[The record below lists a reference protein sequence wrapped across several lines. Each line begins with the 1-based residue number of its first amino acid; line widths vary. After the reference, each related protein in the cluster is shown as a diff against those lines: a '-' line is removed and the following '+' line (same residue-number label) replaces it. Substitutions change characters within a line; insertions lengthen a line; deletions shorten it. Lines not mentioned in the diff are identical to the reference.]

1 MSILIDKNT
10 KVVVQGI
17 TGRDG
22 AFHTKQMLDYGT
34 KVVAGVTPGKAGQTV
49 EGVPVFDSV
58 QEAKDAT
65 GVNCSVIY
73 VPSKFAVDAIYE
85 AAEAGI
91 DLVVCISEGVPAMDM
106 LEVYNYLK
114 GKKTRLVG
122 PNTPGL
128 ITPGV
133 TKVGIMPGQI
143 HMKGSVGVVSRSGT
157 LTYEVVYHLTANGM
171 GQSTCLGTG
180 GDQIVGTGFLDV
192 LEMFEK
198 DPQTKAVVLIGEI
211 GGTDEEEAASYIKK
225 NMTKPVVA
233 FVAGMTAP
241 PGKRMGHAG
250 AIIAG
255 GSGTAAE
262 KVAAFKKAGIGVA
275 ESPAEVAVLMKAEL
289 EKATKKAKKP
299 AKKKAAAPKKAKK
312 QAKKPAKAKKAKKPA
327 KKKVKVKPKK
337 KAKKATKKKTV
348 AKSKRTVKRT
358 TKKRTTGRR
367 R

>member
-34 KVVAGVTPGKAGQTV
+34 KIVAGVTPGKGGQKV
-49 EGVPVFDSV
+49 EGVPVFNSV
-58 QEAKDAT
+58 AEAVEAT
-65 GVNCSVIY
+65 GANTSVIY

-85 AAEAGI
+85 AENAGL
-91 DLVVCISEGVPAMDM
+91 DLVVCISEGIPAMDM
-106 LEVYNYLK
+106 LQVYNYLRTTLK
-114 GKKTRLVG
+114 TQNSGKTRLVG

-143 HMKGSVGVVSRSGT
+143 HKKGNVGVVSRSGT
-157 LTYEVVYHLTANGM
+157 LTYEVVYHLTLNNI
-171 GQSTCLGTG
+171 GQSTCLGIG
-180 GDQIVGTGFLDV
+180 GDQIVGTGFIDV
-192 LEMFEK
+192 LDLFEK

-211 GGTDEEEAASYIKK
+211 GGTDEEEAADFIKK
-225 NMTKPVVA
+225 KMKKPVVA
-233 FVAGMTAP
+233 FVAGRTAP

-262 KVAAFKKAGIGVA
+262 KIAAFEKAKIKVA
-275 ESPAEVAVLMKAEL
+275 ESPAEVASLVKEEL
-289 EKATKKAKKP
+289 EKLKAKRKTKKKP
-299 AKKKAAAPKKAKK
+299 SP
-312 QAKKPAKAKKAKKPA
+312 
-327 KKKVKVKPKK
+327 KKVKKK
-337 KAKKATKKKTV
+337 KPVKKKATK
-348 AKSKRTVKRT
+348 RTR
-358 TKKRTTGRR
+358 
-367 R
+367 

>member
-1 MSILIDKNT
+1 MSILIDRNT
-10 KVVVQGI
+10 RVVVQGI

-22 AFHTKQMLDYGT
+22 MFHTRQMLDYGT
-34 KVVAGVTPGKAGQTV
+34 KIVAGVTPGKAGQTV
-49 EGVPVFDSV
+49 EGVLVFDSV
-58 QEAKDAT
+58 KEAKDAT
-65 GVNCSVIY
+65 NANTSVIY

-85 AAEAGI
+85 AADAGI
-91 DLVVCISEGVPAMDM
+91 DLVVCISEGIPAMDM

-114 GKKTRLVG
+114 DKKTRLVG

-143 HMKGSVGVVSRSGT
+143 HMKGNVGVVSRSGT

-211 GGTDEEEAASYIKK
+211 GGTDEEEAAAFIKK
-225 NMTKPVVA
+225 KMTKPVVA
-233 FVAGMTAP
+233 FVAGRTAP

-262 KVAAFKKAGIGVA
+262 KVAAFQKAKIKVA
-275 ESPAEVAVLMKAEL
+275 ESPAEVAVLMKEEL
-289 EKATKKAKKP
+289 EKLKKKAKKKKV
-299 AKKKAAAPKKAKK
+299 AKPKKAKK
-312 QAKKPAKAKKAKKPA
+312 LAKTKPTA
-327 KKKVKVKPKK
+327 KPKK
-337 KAKKATKKKTV
+337 
-348 AKSKRTVKRT
+348 
-358 TKKRTTGRR
+358 TKKRTPKKKKTTRR
-367 R
+367 RR

>member
-1 MSILIDKNT
+1 MSILIDNKT

-22 AFHTKQMLDYGT
+22 AFHTRQMLSYGT
-34 KVVAGVTPGKAGQTV
+34 KIVAGVTPGKAGEKV
-49 EGVPVFDSV
+49 EGVPVFNSV
-58 QEAKDAT
+58 KEATQAT
-65 GVNCSVIY
+65 GANTSVIY

-85 AAEAGI
+85 AADAGV
-91 DLVVCISEGVPAMDM
+91 DLVVCVSEGIPAMDM
-106 LEVYNYLK
+106 LQVYNYLK
-114 GKKTRLVG
+114 TTKTRLVG

-143 HMKGSVGVVSRSGT
+143 HMKGNVGVVSRSGT
-157 LTYEVVYHLTANGM
+157 LTYEVVYHLTLNGI
-171 GQSTCLGTG
+171 GQSTCLGIG

-192 LEMFEK
+192 LDLFEK

-211 GGTDEEEAASYIKK
+211 GGTDEEEAALFIKK

-233 FVAGMTAP
+233 FVAGRTAP

-262 KVAAFKKAGIGVA
+262 KVAAFEKAKIKVA
-275 ESPAEVAVLMKAEL
+275 ESPAEVATLVKEEL
-289 EKATKKAKKP
+289 EKPKVKAKKKP
-299 AKKKAAAPKKAKK
+299 EKKTLA
-312 QAKKPAKAKKAKKPA
+312 
-327 KKKVKVKPKK
+327 KKVKEKKVKPF
-337 KAKKATKKKTV
+337 TKK
-348 AKSKRTVKRT
+348 
-358 TKKRTTGRR
+358 TKKRTR
-367 R
+367 

>member
-1 MSILIDKNT
+1 MSILIDKKT
-10 KVVVQGI
+10 RVVVQGI

-34 KVVAGVTPGKAGQTV
+34 KIVAGVTPGKAGETV

-58 QEAKDAT
+58 REAREAT
-65 GVNCSVIY
+65 GANTAVIY

-91 DLVVCISEGVPAMDM
+91 DLVICISEGVPAMDM

-128 ITPGV
+128 ISPGAS
-133 TKVGIMPGQI
+133 KVGIMPGQI
-143 HMKGSVGVVSRSGT
+143 HVKGNVGVVSRSGT
-157 LTYEVVYHLTANGM
+157 LTYEVVYHLTQRGI

-180 GDQIVGTGFLDV
+180 GDQIVGTGFLDA

-211 GGTDEEEAASYIKK
+211 GGTDEEEAAKFIRK
-225 NMTKPVVA
+225 NMSKPVVA
-233 FVAGMTAP
+233 FVAGRTAP

-262 KVAAFKKAGIGVA
+262 KVAAFQKAGIKVA
-275 ESPAEVAVLMKAEL
+275 ESPAEVAVLMEAEL
-289 EKATKKAKKP
+289 VKL
-299 AKKKAAAPKKAKK
+299 KKKT
-312 QAKKPAKAKKAKKPA
+312 KKPA
-327 KKKVKVKPKK
+327 KKKVVKPKK
-337 KAKKATKKKTV
+337 AKKVTKKKAAAKPKKVKKPTKKKTV
-348 AKSKRTVKRT
+348 AKPKKAVKKT
-358 TKKRTTGRR
+358 TKKKKTTRR
-367 R
+367 KR

>member
-22 AFHTKQMLDYGT
+22 AFHTRQMLDYGT
-34 KVVAGVTPGKAGQTV
+34 KIVAGVTPGKGGEKV
-49 EGVPVFDSV
+49 EGVPVFNSV
-58 QEAKDAT
+58 REAVEAT
-65 GVNCSVIY
+65 GANTSVIY

-85 AAEAGI
+85 AADAGVN
-91 DLVVCISEGVPAMDM
+91 LVVCVSEGIPAMDM
-106 LEVYNYLK
+106 LQVYNYLK
-114 GKKTRLVG
+114 TTKTRLVG

-143 HMKGSVGVVSRSGT
+143 HIKGNVGVVSRSGT
-157 LTYEVVYHLTANGM
+157 LTYEVVYHLTLNGI
-171 GQSTCLGTG
+171 GQSTCLGIG

-192 LEMFEK
+192 LDLFEK

-211 GGTDEEEAASYIKK
+211 GGTDEEEAALFIKK

-233 FVAGMTAP
+233 FVAGRTAP

-262 KVAAFKKAGIGVA
+262 KIAAFEKAKIKVA
-275 ESPAEVAVLMKAEL
+275 ESPAEVANLVKEEL
-289 EKATKKAKKP
+289 EKLKVKAKK
-299 AKKKAAAPKKAKK
+299 
-312 QAKKPAKAKKAKKPA
+312 
-327 KKKVKVKPKK
+327 KPKK
-337 KAKKATKKKTV
+337 KVPAKKVKEKKVKPFKKKIR
-348 AKSKRTVKRT
+348 KRTR
-358 TKKRTTGRR
+358 
-367 R
+367 

>member
-34 KVVAGVTPGKAGQTV
+34 KIVAGVTPGKAGQTV

-65 GVNCSVIY
+65 GANCSVVY

-143 HMKGSVGVVSRSGT
+143 HMKGNVGVVSRSGT

-211 GGTDEEEAASYIKK
+211 GGTDEEEAAAYIKK

-233 FVAGMTAP
+233 FVAGRTAP

-275 ESPAEVAVLMKAEL
+275 ESPAEVAVLMRTEL
-289 EKATKKAKKP
+289 EKATKKAKRP
-299 AKKKAAAPKKAKK
+299 V
-312 QAKKPAKAKKAKKPA
+312 KKPAKAKKTA
-327 KKKVKVKPKK
+327 KKKVAIKTKK
-337 KAKKATKKKTV
+337 KAKKTTKKKTA
-348 AKSKRTVKRT
+348 AKPKRAAKKTTRKRT
-358 TKKRTTGRR
+358 TRR
-367 R
+367 RR

>member
-65 GVNCSVIY
+65 GANCSVIY

-85 AAEAGI
+85 AVEADL

-106 LEVYNYLK
+106 LKVYNYLK
-114 GKKTRLVG
+114 GKRTRLVG

-157 LTYEVVYHLTANGM
+157 LTYEVVYNLTANGM

-198 DPQTKAVVLIGEI
+198 DLQTKAVVLIGEI
-211 GGTDEEEAASYIKK
+211 GGTDEEEAAAYIKR

-233 FVAGMTAP
+233 FVAGRTAP

-262 KVAAFKKAGIGVA
+262 KIAAFKKAGIKVA

-289 EKATKKAKKP
+289 EKMAKKVIKP
-299 AKKKAAAPKKAKK
+299 AKKRVAEPKKV
-312 QAKKPAKAKKAKKPA
+312 KKPAKAKKAKKPA
-327 KKKVKVKPKK
+327 KRKVTVKPKK
-337 KAKKATKKKTV
+337 KARKTTKKKTS
-348 AKSKRTVKRT
+348 AKPKRAAKRT
-358 TKKRTTGRR
+358 TKKRTTRR
-367 R
+367 RR

>member
-22 AFHTKQMLDYGT
+22 AFHTKQMLNYGT
-34 KVVAGVTPGKAGQTV
+34 RIVAGVTPGKAGETV

-58 QEAKDAT
+58 KEAKEAT
-65 GVNCSVIY
+65 GANTSVIY

-91 DLVVCISEGVPAMDM
+91 DLVICISEGIPAMDM
-106 LEVYNYLK
+106 LQVYSYLK

-143 HMKGSVGVVSRSGT
+143 HVKGNVGVVSRSGT
-157 LTYEVVYHLTANGM
+157 LTYEVVYHLTQRGI

-192 LEMFEK
+192 LEMFER

-211 GGTDEEEAASYIKK
+211 GGTDEEEAAKFIRK
-225 NMTKPVVA
+225 NMSKPVVA
-233 FVAGMTAP
+233 FVAGRTAP

-262 KVAAFKKAGIGVA
+262 KVAAFQKAGIKVA
-275 ESPAEVAVLMKAEL
+275 ESPAEVAVLMEAEL
-289 EKATKKAKKP
+289 AKLKKKAKKP
-299 AKKKAAAPKKAKK
+299 VLKKKVAKPKKVKKVAKKKAAA
-312 QAKKPAKAKKAKKPA
+312 
-327 KKKVKVKPKK
+327 KPKK
-337 KAKKATKKKTV
+337 STKKKAAPKPKRA
-348 AKSKRTVKRT
+348 AKKT
-358 TKKRTTGRR
+358 TKKKKTTRR
-367 R
+367 KR

>member
-34 KVVAGVTPGKAGQTV
+34 KIVAGVTPGKAGEKI

-58 QEAKDAT
+58 KEAKDAT
-65 GVNCSVIY
+65 RANTSVIY

-85 AAEAGI
+85 AADAGV

-106 LEVYNYLK
+106 LKVYNYLK
-114 GKKTRLVG
+114 GKKTRLLG

-128 ITPGV
+128 ISPGV

-143 HMKGSVGVVSRSGT
+143 HMKGNVGVVSRSGT
-157 LTYEVVYHLTANGM
+157 LTYEVVYHLTNSGI
-171 GQSTCLGTG
+171 GQSTCLGIG

-198 DPQTKAVVLIGEI
+198 DPRTKAVVLIGEI
-211 GGTDEEEAASYIKK
+211 GGTDEEEAAAFIKK

-233 FVAGMTAP
+233 FVAGRTAP

-262 KVAAFKKAGIGVA
+262 KIIAFNKAGIKVA
-275 ESPAEVAVLMKAEL
+275 ESPAEISVLVKEEL
-289 EKATKKAKKP
+289 EKLEKKAKKP
-299 AKKKAAAPKKAKK
+299 AKKAKPVKAQKVKKAKK
-312 QAKKPAKAKKAKKPA
+312 TVRARKIV
-327 KKKVKVKPKK
+327 KKK
-337 KAKKATKKKTV
+337 
-348 AKSKRTVKRT
+348 R
-358 TKKRTTGRR
+358 
-367 R
+367 

>member
-1 MSILIDKNT
+1 MSILIDRNT
-10 KVVVQGI
+10 RVVVQGI

-22 AFHTKQMLDYGT
+22 AFHTKQMLNYGT
-34 KVVAGVTPGKAGQTV
+34 KIVAGVTPGKAGERV

-58 QEAKDAT
+58 KKAKEAT
-65 GVNCSVIY
+65 GANTSVIY
-73 VPSKFAVDAIYE
+73 VPSKFAVDAVYE

-91 DLVVCISEGVPAMDM
+91 DLVVCISEGVTAIDM

-114 GKKTRLVG
+114 SKKTRLVG

-143 HMKGSVGVVSRSGT
+143 HLKGNVGVVSRSGT
-157 LTYEVVYHLTANGM
+157 LTYEVVYHLTVNGM

-233 FVAGMTAP
+233 FVAGRTAP

-262 KVAAFKKAGIGVA
+262 KVAAFQKAGIRVA
-275 ESPAEVAVLMKAEL
+275 ESPAEVATLMKAEL
-289 EKATKKAKKP
+289 EKLAKETKKPAKPKKAKRPTKNVTKLKKAQKP
-299 AKKKAAAPKKAKK
+299 AKKKKITKPKKAKK
-312 QAKKPAKAKKAKKPA
+312 SP
-327 KKKVKVKPKK
+327 KKKVTARP
-337 KAKKATKKKTV
+337 KKATKKATQKRRV
-348 AKSKRTVKRT
+348 AK
-358 TKKRTTGRR
+358 RR

>member
-1 MSILIDKNT
+1 MSILIDSKT

-22 AFHTKQMLDYGT
+22 AFHTRQMLDYGT
-34 KVVAGVTPGKAGQTV
+34 KIVAGVTPGKAGEKV
-49 EGVPVFDSV
+49 EGVPVFNSV
-58 QEAKDAT
+58 REAVEAT
-65 GVNCSVIY
+65 GANTSVIY

-85 AAEAGI
+85 AADAGVN
-91 DLVVCISEGVPAMDM
+91 LVVCVSEGIPAMDM
-106 LEVYNYLK
+106 LQVYNYLK
-114 GKKTRLVG
+114 TTKTRLVG

-143 HMKGSVGVVSRSGT
+143 HIKGNVGVVSRSGT
-157 LTYEVVYHLTANGM
+157 LTYEVVYHLTLNGI
-171 GQSTCLGTG
+171 GQSTCLGIG

-192 LEMFEK
+192 LDLFEK

-211 GGTDEEEAASYIKK
+211 GGTDEEEAALFIKK

-233 FVAGMTAP
+233 FVAGRTAP

-262 KVAAFKKAGIGVA
+262 KIAAFEKAKIKVA
-275 ESPAEVAVLMKAEL
+275 ESPAEVANLVKEEL
-289 EKATKKAKKP
+289 EKLKVKAKKKPKKKVP
-299 AKKKAAAPKKAKK
+299 AKKVKE
-312 QAKKPAKAKKAKKPA
+312 KKPKPI
-327 KKKVKVKPKK
+327 KK
-337 KAKKATKKKTV
+337 KAKK
-348 AKSKRTVKRT
+348 RIR
-358 TKKRTTGRR
+358 
-367 R
+367 

>member
-22 AFHTKQMLDYGT
+22 AFHTRQMLSYGT
-34 KVVAGVTPGKAGQTV
+34 KIVAGVTPGKAGEKV
-49 EGVPVFDSV
+49 EGVPVFNSV
-58 QEAKDAT
+58 KDAVKAT
-65 GVNCSVIY
+65 GANTSVIY

-85 AAEAGI
+85 AADAGV
-91 DLVVCISEGVPAMDM
+91 DLVVCVSEGIPAMDM
-106 LEVYNYLK
+106 LQMYNYLK
-114 GKKTRLVG
+114 TTKTRLVG

-143 HMKGSVGVVSRSGT
+143 HMKGNVGVVSRSGT
-157 LTYEVVYHLTANGM
+157 LTYEVVYHLTLNGI
-171 GQSTCLGTG
+171 GQSTCLGIG

-192 LEMFEK
+192 LDLFEK

-211 GGTDEEEAASYIKK
+211 GGTDEEEAALFVKK

-233 FVAGMTAP
+233 FVAGRTAP

-262 KVAAFKKAGIGVA
+262 KIVAFEKAKIKVA
-275 ESPAEVAVLMKAEL
+275 ESPAEVATLVKAEL
-289 EKATKKAKKP
+289 EKLKAKGKKEAKKKTP
-299 AKKKAAAPKKAKK
+299 AKKIKKAR
-312 QAKKPAKAKKAKKPA
+312 PEPS
-327 KKKVKVKPKK
+327 KK
-337 KAKKATKKKTV
+337 KAKKKT
-348 AKSKRTVKRT
+348 R
-358 TKKRTTGRR
+358 
-367 R
+367 

>member
-1 MSILIDKNT
+1 MSILIDKKT

-22 AFHTKQMLDYGT
+22 AFHTRQMLDYGT
-34 KVVAGVTPGKAGQTV
+34 KIVAGVTPGKGGQEA
-49 EGVPVFDSV
+49 EGVPVFNSV
-58 QEAKDAT
+58 SEAVEAT
-65 GVNCSVIY
+65 GANTSVIY

-85 AAEAGI
+85 AEGAGL
-91 DLVVCISEGVPAMDM
+91 DLVICVSEGIPAMDM

-114 GKKTRLVG
+114 TTKTRLVG

-143 HMKGSVGVVSRSGT
+143 HKKGNVGVVSRSGT
-157 LTYEVVYHLTANGM
+157 LTYEVVYHLTLNNI
-171 GQSTCLGTG
+171 GQSTCLGIG

-192 LEMFEK
+192 LDLFEK

-211 GGTDEEEAASYIKK
+211 GGTDEEEAADFIKK
-225 NMTKPVVA
+225 KMTKPVVA
-233 FVAGMTAP
+233 FVAGRTAP

-262 KVAAFKKAGIGVA
+262 KIAAFRKAKIKVA
-275 ESPAEVAVLMKAEL
+275 ESPAQVATLVKEEL
-289 EKATKKAKKP
+289 EKLKVK
-299 AKKKAAAPKKAKK
+299 AKKKAPVKKVE
-312 QAKKPAKAKKAKKPA
+312 
-327 KKKVKVKPKK
+327 KKKSKPS
-337 KAKKATKKKTV
+337 KKKT
-348 AKSKRTVKRT
+348 KRRA
-358 TKKRTTGRR
+358 R
-367 R
+367 

>member
-22 AFHTKQMLDYGT
+22 AFHTRQMLDYGT
-34 KVVAGVTPGKAGQTV
+34 KIVAGVTPGKAGQKV
-49 EGVPVFDSV
+49 EKVPVFDSV
-58 QEAKDAT
+58 QEAKRAT
-65 GVNCSVIY
+65 GANTAVIY
-73 VPSKFAVDAIYE
+73 VPSRFAVDAIYE
-85 AAEAGI
+85 AVDAGM
-91 DLVVCISEGVPAMDM
+91 DLVVCVSEGVPAMDM
-106 LEVYNYLK
+106 LDVYNYLK

-143 HMKGSVGVVSRSGT
+143 HKKGNVGVVSRSGT

-211 GGTDEEEAASYIKK
+211 GGTDEEEAAKYIKK

-233 FVAGMTAP
+233 FVAGRTAP

-262 KVAAFKKAGIGVA
+262 KVAAFNKAGIKVA
-275 ESPAEVAVLMKAEL
+275 ESPAEVAILMRAEL
-289 EKATKKAKKP
+289 EKLAKKVRRPAKKAAKPKKVHKP
-299 AKKKAAAPKKAKK
+299 AKKLAR
-312 QAKKPAKAKKAKKPA
+312 AKKAKTTKKPTR
-327 KKKVKVKPKK
+327 KKVTPKVK
-337 KAKKATKKKTV
+337 KAAKRTAKKKTV
-348 AKSKRTVKRT
+348 K
-358 TKKRTTGRR
+358 RR

>member
-1 MSILIDKNT
+1 MSILVDKNT

-22 AFHTKQMLDYGT
+22 AFHTRQMLDYGT
-34 KVVAGVTPGKAGQTV
+34 KIVAGVTPGKAGEKI
-49 EGVPVFDSV
+49 EGVPVFNSV
-58 QEAKDAT
+58 KEAVKST
-65 GVNCSVIY
+65 GANTSVIY

-85 AAEAGI
+85 AADAGL
-91 DLVVCISEGVPAMDM
+91 DLVVCVSEGIPAMDM
-106 LEVYNYLK
+106 LQVYNYLK
-114 GKKTRLVG
+114 TTKTRLIG

-143 HMKGSVGVVSRSGT
+143 HLKGNVGVVSRSGT
-157 LTYEVVYHLTANGM
+157 LTYEVVYHLTLNGI
-171 GQSTCLGTG
+171 GQSTCLGIG

-192 LEMFEK
+192 LDLFEK

-211 GGTDEEEAASYIKK
+211 GGTDEEEAALFIKK

-233 FVAGMTAP
+233 FVAGRTAP

-262 KVAAFKKAGIGVA
+262 KVAAFEKAKIKVA
-275 ESPAEVAVLMKAEL
+275 ESPAEVATLLKEEL
-289 EKATKKAKKP
+289 EKLKVKAKR
-299 AKKKAAAPKKAKK
+299 
-312 QAKKPAKAKKAKKPA
+312 
-327 KKKVKVKPKK
+327 KPKK
-337 KAKKATKKKTV
+337 KTPAKKVKEKKVKPFTKK
-348 AKSKRTVKRT
+348 
-358 TKKRTTGRR
+358 TKKRTR
-367 R
+367 

>member
-58 QEAKDAT
+58 GEAKAAT
-65 GVNCSVIY
+65 RANTAVIY

-85 AAEAGI
+85 AVDAGM

-143 HMKGSVGVVSRSGT
+143 HMKGNVGVVSRSGT
-157 LTYEVVYHLTANGM
+157 LTYEVVYHLTVNGM

-211 GGTDEEEAASYIKK
+211 GGTDEEEAAVYIKK

-233 FVAGMTAP
+233 FVAGRTAP

-262 KVAAFKKAGIGVA
+262 KVAAFNKVGIKVA

-289 EKATKKAKKP
+289 EKVTKKAKKP
-299 AKKKAAAPKKAKK
+299 TR
-312 QAKKPAKAKKAKKPA
+312 AKKAKKPA
-327 KKKVKVKPKK
+327 KKKVVAKPKK
-337 KAKKATKKKTV
+337 KAKKATKKKTT
-348 AKSKRTVKRT
+348 ARSKKV
-358 TKKRTTGRR
+358 TKKTAKRKTRR
-367 R
+367 RRR

>member
-65 GVNCSVIY
+65 GANCSVIY

-85 AAEAGI
+85 ATEAGI
-91 DLVVCISEGVPAMDM
+91 DLVVCISEGVPATDM
-106 LEVYNYLK
+106 LKVYNYLK

-233 FVAGMTAP
+233 FVAGRTAP

-262 KVAAFKKAGIGVA
+262 KVAAFNRVGIGVA

-289 EKATKKAKKP
+289 EKVAKKAKRP
-299 AKKKAAAPKKAKK
+299 AKKKVVKPKKAKK
-312 QAKKPAKAKKAKKPA
+312 ATRAKKAKKPA
-327 KKKVKVKPKK
+327 KRKVAVKPKK
-337 KAKKATKKKTV
+337 KVKKTTEKKTA
-348 AKSKRTVKRT
+348 AKPKRAVKKTTRKRT
-358 TKKRTTGRR
+358 TRR
-367 R
+367 RR